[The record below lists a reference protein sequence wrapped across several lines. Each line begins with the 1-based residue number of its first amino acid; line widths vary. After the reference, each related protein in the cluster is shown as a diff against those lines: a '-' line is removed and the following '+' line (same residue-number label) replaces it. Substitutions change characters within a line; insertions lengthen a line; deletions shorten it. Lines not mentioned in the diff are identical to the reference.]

1 MAIFPQNSP
10 GLSLLFSV
18 LLNRKSEI
26 SICLLWKYLQLS
38 ALESYRIFLDFF
50 KLLFNVIRKCPIHCI
65 FLECHELFAFYCQIF
80 FLLGNFNFLL
90 ILRQLPMLHI
100 IFLSSFCSL
109 FSKLNFL
116 PYFFIP
122 LFYSRRSFPVFT
134 VQH

>member
-10 GLSLLFSV
+10 GLSRCFLFSWTENLRYQFV
-18 LLNRKSEI
+18 YSG
-26 SICLLWKYLQLS
+26 STYSYLPWRVMEFFL
-38 ALESYRIFLDFF
+38 IFL

-122 LFYSRRSFPVFT
+122 LFYSRRSFSVFT